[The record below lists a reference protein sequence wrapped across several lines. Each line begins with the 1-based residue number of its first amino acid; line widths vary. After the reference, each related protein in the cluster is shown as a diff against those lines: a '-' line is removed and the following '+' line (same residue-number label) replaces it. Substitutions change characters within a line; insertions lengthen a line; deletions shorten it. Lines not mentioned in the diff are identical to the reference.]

1 MKMTV
6 FWGVALCC
14 LIEIDQCFAALMME
28 AVSTSEMMVF
38 LRDYMVPHPSSHLQ
52 DGLGQDLNLGSLEY
66 DAGVL
71 TATP

>member
-14 LIEIDQCFAALMME
+14 LIEIDQCFAASMMA

-38 LRDYMVPHPSSHLQ
+38 LRDYMVSHPSSQLQ
-52 DGLGQDLNLGSLEY
+52 DALGRDLNLGSLEY